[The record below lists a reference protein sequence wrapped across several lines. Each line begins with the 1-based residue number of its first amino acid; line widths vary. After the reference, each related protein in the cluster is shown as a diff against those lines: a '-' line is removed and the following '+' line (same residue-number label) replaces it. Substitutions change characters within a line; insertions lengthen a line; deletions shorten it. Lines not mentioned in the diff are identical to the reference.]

1 MAIIEVEGIKFLDG
15 ITGEYIVVESDRIG
29 DYIEYINKNKIKSVY
44 LCNLYYF
51 NKGVDFLRQC
61 NFIERLN
68 ITSDTIENY
77 SGLSYLHG
85 LKELSL
91 NEPKGKVDLGNHMD
105 LKSLSVEFNKN
116 IVGMERLKNL
126 NKLSLWNY
134 KPKSKNLIE
143 ISELQAVQEL
153 EIIKS
158 SINSLNGSG
167 NMLNLERLKLGY
179 LNQLCYID
187 ELERLKERLKVLD
200 FESCKKIV
208 NHEYVACLI
217 NLEELSFNECGNI
230 ETIKF
235 IDKMPNLKR
244 FIFMG
249 TNIIDGDLQS
259 CERLEY
265 VAFTNKKHFSHK
277 NFDFQ

>member
-1 MAIIEVEGIKFLDG
+1 MDG
-15 ITGEYIVVESDRIG
+15 ITGEYIVVESDRIV
-29 DYIEYINKNKIKSVY
+29 DYMEYINKNRIKSIY

-51 NKGVDFLRQC
+51 NKEVDFLQQC

-68 ITSDTIENY
+68 ITSDAIKDF

-105 LKSLSVEFNKN
+105 LQSLSVEFNKN

-126 NKLSLWNY
+126 KKLSLWNY
-134 KPKSKNLIE
+134 KPKSKDLSE
-143 ISELQAVQEL
+143 ISKLKGVQEL

-167 NMLNLERLKLGY
+167 NMVNLERLKLGY

-187 ELERLKERLKVLD
+187 ELEKIKERLKVLN

-208 NHEYVACLI
+208 NHEYVACLS
-217 NLEELSFNECGNI
+217 NLEELTFNECGNI
-230 ETIKF
+230 QTINF
-235 IDKMPNLKR
+235 IAKMPHLKK

-249 TNIIDGDLQS
+249 TNIIDGNLQF

-277 NFDFQ
+277 NFDFR